1 MSENIDTELSEIEG
15 KIVTLSNAVQFAGNT
30 FVDLAQKLAAAIAG
44 GKQIGLTDAQLAE
57 FSNIKSE
64 LDGAASELTLAA
76 TTADPAPVSPPPSG
90 DDTVAAPAG
99 DDSVS
104 APAGDD
110 SVSGPSGDD
119 TTAA

>member
-1 MSENIDTELSEIEG
+1 MSEDIDSELSEIDTR
-15 KIVTLSNAVQFAGNT
+15 IVTLSNAVQFAGNT

-44 GKQIGLTDAQLAE
+44 GKQIGLTDAQLSE
-57 FSNIKSE
+57 FTNIKSQ

-76 TTADPAPVSPPPSG
+76 TTADPAPPAG
-90 DDTVAAPAG
+90 DDTVAAPPG

-104 APAGDD
+104 ALTGDD

-119 TTAA
+119 TTSG